1 MITQMRF
8 DLKKILPSTC
18 DGTMRMLVES
28 LQIIDAD
35 IPAHYNV
42 LWLLKALDGIKHY
55 LALKKIMSLV
65 GEDLKEFR
73 AELKKLKSPKQLREL
88 LKLITPPTIV
98 FSDIC

>member
-1 MITQMRF
+1 MWF
-8 DLKKILPSTC
+8 DLKKILPSTR
-18 DGTMRMLVES
+18 DSTMRMLVER

-42 LWLLKALDGIKHY
+42 LWLLKALDRIEDY
-55 LALKKIMSLV
+55 LVLKKIMSLI
-65 GEDLKEFR
+65 GEDLEKFR

-98 FSDIC
+98 FSDIW